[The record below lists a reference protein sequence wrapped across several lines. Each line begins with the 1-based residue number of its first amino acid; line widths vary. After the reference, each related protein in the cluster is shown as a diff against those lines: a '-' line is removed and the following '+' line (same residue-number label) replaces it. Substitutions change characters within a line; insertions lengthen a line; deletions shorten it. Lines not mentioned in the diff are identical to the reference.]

1 MPEPILIGLVGRAR
15 VGKDTA
21 AAYLKHRGFHPVAF
35 ADPLKDMLEAAFG
48 PHFRTGDREK
58 PLEWLGKSPRELM
71 QTLGTEW
78 GRDCVHRDLW
88 VLLAHRRWQMFKHT
102 SLREGV
108 VFTDVRFENEAGWI
122 TSQGGWLFEITRPDA
137 QVVNPHS
144 SEQADLSDLCDFR
157 VDNDSTLQHLYSRL
171 DCLVEMIKGGG

>member
-1 MPEPILIGLVGRAR
+1 MSKPILIGLVGRAR

-21 AAYLKHRGFHPVAF
+21 AAYLEHHGFHPAAF

-88 VLLAHRRWQMFKHT
+88 VLLAHRRWQSTKSKYAGM
-102 SLREGV
+102 
-108 VFTDVRFENEAGWI
+108 VFTDVRFENEAGWV
-122 TSQGGWLFEITRPDA
+122 TRQGGWLIEITRPDA

-157 VDNDSTLQHLYSRL
+157 VDNDGTIQQLYNRL
-171 DCLVEMIKGGG
+171 DFLVETIKGRG

>member
-1 MPEPILIGLVGRAR
+1 MSKPILIGLVGRAR

-21 AAYLKHRGFHPVAF
+21 AGNLEHHGFRPVAF
-35 ADPLKDMLEAAFG
+35 SDPLKDMLEAAFG

-88 VLLAHRRWQMFKHT
+88 VLLAHRRWQSIKSKCAGM
-102 SLREGV
+102 

-122 TSQGGWLFEITRPDA
+122 TSQGGYLIEITRSSA
-137 QVVNPHS
+137 QPVNPHS

-157 VDNDSTLQHLYSRL
+157 VDNDGTIQQLYNRL
-171 DCLVEMIKGGG
+171 DFLVETIKGRG